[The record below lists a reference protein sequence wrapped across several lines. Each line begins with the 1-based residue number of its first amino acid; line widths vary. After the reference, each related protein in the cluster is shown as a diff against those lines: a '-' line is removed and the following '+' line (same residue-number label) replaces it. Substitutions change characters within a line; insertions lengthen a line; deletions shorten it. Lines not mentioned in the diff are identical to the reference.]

1 MATHSSILAWWI
13 PWTEEPGGLQSTGSH
28 RVRHDWSDLAL
39 NITSSC
45 CIGFIMKLKK
55 WDDLSLLP
63 SRIGPI
69 PASFPLSL
77 PVCVCVCVCVCLTVS
92 LSVLLLLSL
101 PPSVV
106 HKLRILLR
114 RCTPTTLYSSYQT
127 GKVWRCEE
135 LAWKCLW
142 WKVNESVQ
150 LWSYRWKENFLLFF
164 SLLSQEVSM
173 WSTLDH

>member
-1 MATHSSILAWWI
+1 
-13 PWTEEPGGLQSTGSH
+13 
-28 RVRHDWSDLAL
+28 
-39 NITSSC
+39 
-45 CIGFIMKLKK
+45 MKLKK

-77 PVCVCVCVCVCLTVS
+77 PVCVCVCLTVS

-127 GKVWRCEE
+127 GEYEGVKSWP
-135 LAWKCLW
+135 
-142 WKVNESVQ
+142 
-150 LWSYRWKENFLLFF
+150 ENASGGRSMSLFSSGLTDEKKTFCYSFLFYLRK
-164 SLLSQEVSM
+164 SPCGPP
-173 WSTLDH
+173 